1 MADMSKIDPVI
12 FQPFGV
18 GPRNCIA
25 MRFALLEVK
34 YAFCKLLRN
43 YKLEL
48 CEDTPVS
55 LLCDYSRNC
64 VVLYIV

>member
-1 MADMSKIDPVI
+1 MEDMSKIDPFV

-25 MRFALLEVK
+25 QRFALLEMK
-34 YAFCKLLRN
+34 YAFCKLLQN
-43 YKLEL
+43 FTLDV

-55 LLCDYSRNC
+55 ATLF
-64 VVLYIV
+64 